1 MSTLAMSSNHG
12 MESGKN
18 GYKKMSVITTM
29 SMSGN
34 EIPEALLQVL
44 SIRSKPGLVCPE
56 DIRSRIAQIRS
67 RVESFRSNGIVR
79 KVPADGWTESFPS
92 SHSHHAR
99 APVNNGTNAFG
110 RRGGGGNGGRND
122 TGFWRGNQAPQ
133 QTSPQTSA
141 WSTGRPKFTTGFVAA
156 NAPVVAPVVA
166 AAPVITH
173 VVAPIVPPVPVVN
186 RFKHLESDDIEEVQ
200 SSPVTSGY
208 VKFKS
213 KFKKDASTANELE
226 DRLLGHIRAK
236 INKFSAQNY
245 KKILNFLRQ
254 NMDSEEKVFLE
265 QFMALIFSKA
275 AEEDT
280 FVALYAQLLADL
292 TPEFPFLKG
301 EMQKL
306 FTSYLDVFT
315 DAKGQEDQTSA
326 EYGKF
331 LDASKRKTHRR
342 GYSLFIAQIASKG
355 LITEQELLDTTLA
368 VARSLITNSLD
379 SEQKLLVEELADCLT
394 NIMGVAHKS
403 LNAFEEIKTVMAE
416 LKGLTAKEPA
426 SLPGL
431 SFKSRFA
438 LMDCLGL

>member
-12 MESGKN
+12 LESGKN

-92 SHSHHAR
+92 SHGR

-110 RRGGGGNGGRND
+110 RRGGNNGGRND

-156 NAPVVAPVVA
+156 SAPVVTPV
-166 AAPVITH
+166 PVITH
-173 VVAPIVPPVPVVN
+173 VVAPVAAPVAPPVPVAN
-186 RFKHLESDDIEEVQ
+186 RFKHLDSEETDDV
-200 SSPVTSGY
+200 SPSPVTSGY

-245 KKILNFLRQ
+245 KKILNFRL
-254 NMDSEEKVFLE
+254 
-265 QFMALIFSKA
+265 LIF
-275 AEEDT
+275 
-280 FVALYAQLLADL
+280 
-292 TPEFPFLKG
+292 
-301 EMQKL
+301 
-306 FTSYLDVFT
+306 
-315 DAKGQEDQTSA
+315 
-326 EYGKF
+326 
-331 LDASKRKTHRR
+331 
-342 GYSLFIAQIASKG
+342 
-355 LITEQELLDTTLA
+355 
-368 VARSLITNSLD
+368 
-379 SEQKLLVEELADCLT
+379 
-394 NIMGVAHKS
+394 
-403 LNAFEEIKTVMAE
+403 
-416 LKGLTAKEPA
+416 
-426 SLPGL
+426 
-431 SFKSRFA
+431 
-438 LMDCLGL
+438 

>member
-92 SHSHHAR
+92 SHGR

-110 RRGGGGNGGRND
+110 RRGGNNGGRND

-156 NAPVVAPVVA
+156 SAPVVTPV
-166 AAPVITH
+166 PVITH
-173 VVAPIVPPVPVVN
+173 VVAPVAAPVAPPVPVAN
-186 RFKHLESDDIEEVQ
+186 RFKHLDSEETDDV
-200 SSPVTSGY
+200 SPSPVTSGY

-315 DAKGQEDQTSA
+315 DAKGQADQTSA